1 MTGSMRHGAP
11 KEHKGDSGR
20 AGYGPRDGGG
30 VGRKKMDTSAD
41 DAIVAEVDAL
51 VDAGDMAGL
60 QALVNAVVEG
70 EMTQEDVRRKEL
82 AIQKLSVLYS
92 KASKHT
98 ELAAL
103 VQSIRPLMAHFSK
116 AKCGKLFRHLITEF
130 IKIDGV
136 LEQQVAVCLE
146 SIEWTKTEKRQFLRQ
161 TLEIMLASLHLKARQ
176 YQDCLAV
183 AQPLI
188 KELKRLDDKLQLVEV
203 QLMESRAYYALSNY
217 PKSRGALVS
226 ARTTANGVYTPP
238 KMQAALDLQSGIMHA
253 QEQDFQTGYSY
264 FYESFEGFQ
273 SIDCAV
279 EAVLSLKYMLLCKV
293 MLEKAEDVPS
303 ILASKLALQ
312 YSTGDESASLN
323 AMKAVAKANLN
334 RSLEEFEKALDDFQ
348 AELGADVIIQ
358 SHVADMNDTMM
369 EKNLCRIVEPY
380 SSIEIEH
387 VAALIKLPRAR
398 VEKKLSQMILDKKL
412 TGILDQGNGLLEVHE
427 EEANDATYAAAIEV
441 IQHTGQVV
449 EALNTKAK
457 KLI

>member
-1 MTGSMRHGAP
+1 
-11 KEHKGDSGR
+11 
-20 AGYGPRDGGG
+20 
-30 VGRKKMDTSAD
+30 
-41 DAIVAEVDAL
+41 
-51 VDAGDMAGL
+51 
-60 QALVNAVVEG
+60 
-70 EMTQEDVRRKEL
+70 
-82 AIQKLSVLYS
+82 
-92 KASKHT
+92 
-98 ELAAL
+98 
-103 VQSIRPLMAHFSK
+103 
-116 AKCGKLFRHLITEF
+116 
-130 IKIDGV
+130 
-136 LEQQVAVCLE
+136 
-146 SIEWTKTEKRQFLRQ
+146 
-161 TLEIMLASLHLKARQ
+161 
-176 YQDCLAV
+176 
-183 AQPLI
+183 
-188 KELKRLDDKLQLVEV
+188 
-203 QLMESRAYYALSNY
+203 
-217 PKSRGALVS
+217 
-226 ARTTANGVYTPP
+226 
-238 KMQAALDLQSGIMHA
+238 MQAALDLQSGIMHA

-412 TGILDQGNGLLEVHE
+412 TGILDQGAHAWVGFCFSFREKHE
-427 EEANDATYAAAIEV
+427 GAADFSPALCPLSRSRSLPFICLPLSLPLFISSSLPLFPSPPSFISLPSCILSAIQLMLTYAVLVPLCDPKVTAS
-441 IQHTGQVV
+441 
-449 EALNTKAK
+449 LKSTKK
-457 KLI
+457 KPTTPRMLQQSK